1 MNILRKI
8 ALSAGVATIGF
19 AGAVYADYPT
29 KPVTVVVPYGPG
41 GAADLAARIIGNE
54 APEYLGGNVLVV
66 NQTGAAG
73 VTGSTMVAKG
83 PKDGHQVLMSR
94 VGSQA
99 TVPAM
104 NETIPYTWDEF
115 TMLGIV
121 ELNPFAIAVAA
132 DSPYKTFDDLA
143 AALKGG
149 EKLTYSSAGVGTL
162 LHMASL
168 IVIDDL
174 GVDSD
179 AHIHVPF
186 KGGGNATAAVISGNA
201 DFIFH
206 NLSGLIGGIDS
217 GQLRPLVVTTP
228 ERVSRIPDTPTAT
241 EVGHPNLNAV
251 IGWSGVWGPG
261 DMAQDAVD
269 TWVATRRSCHQ
280 KTRGSLWNSSSTRS
294 EQLPISLVWWCANP
308 YWHARSTRPVR
319 RSGHIYPQDIFDDCS
334 EHSSHSG

>member
-1 MNILRKI
+1 MKTLRNIAILAGI
-8 ALSAGVATIGF
+8 AALGIAAP
-19 AGAVYADYPT
+19 AWADYPN
-29 KPVTVVVPYGPG
+29 KPVTLVVPYGPG
-41 GAADLAARIIGNE
+41 GAADLAARIMGNE
-54 APEYLGGNVLVV
+54 APEYLGDNILVV

-83 PKDGHQVLMSR
+83 PKDGHQLLMSR

-121 ELNPFAIAVAA
+121 EMNPFAVAVAA
-132 DSPYKTFDDLA
+132 DSPYQTFDDLA
-143 AALKGG
+143 EALKGDK
-149 EKLTYSSAGVGTL
+149 KLTYSSAGVGTL

-168 IVIDDL
+168 ILINDL
-174 GVDSD
+174 GASSD

-206 NLSGLIGGIDS
+206 NLSGLIGGIQS
-217 GQLRPLVVTTP
+217 GQLRALVVTTP
-228 ERVSRIPDTPTAT
+228 ERVDRIADTPTAS
-241 EVGHPNLNAV
+241 EVGHPTLEAV

-261 DMAQDAVD
+261 GMDQDAVD
-269 TWVATRRSCHQ
+269 KWVSVLGSIKADDSWNAATSDLGSIPTVMSQ
-280 KTRGSLWNSSSTRS
+280 GETRAFVEAQYNTFNKIAD
-294 EQLPISLVWWCANP
+294 QLGMV
-308 YWHARSTRPVR
+308 VR
-319 RSGHIYPQDIFDDCS
+319 
-334 EHSSHSG
+334 

>member
-1 MNILRKI
+1 MKMLRNI
-8 ALSAGVATIGF
+8 AAAAGIATIGL
-19 AGAVYADYPT
+19 AGAAYADYPT

-54 APEYLGGNVLVV
+54 APEYLGQTVLVV

-104 NETIPYTWDEF
+104 NETIPYSWDEF

-132 DSPYKTFDDLA
+132 DSPYQTFEDLA
-143 AALKGG
+143 AALKGDK
-149 EKLTYSSAGVGTL
+149 KLTYSSAGVGTL

-174 GVDSD
+174 GVDSE

-186 KGGGNATAAVISGNA
+186 KGGGNATAAVINGNA

-206 NLSGLIGGIDS
+206 NLSGLIGGIQS
-217 GQLRPLVVTTP
+217 GQLRALVVTTP
-228 ERVSRIPDTPTAT
+228 ERVSRIPDTPTAI
-241 EVGHPNLNAV
+241 EVGHPNLGAV

-261 DMAQDAVD
+261 GMDQEAIDKWVSVLASLKEDESWNTATADLGSIPTVMSPED
-269 TWVATRRSCHQ
+269 TRVFV
-280 KTRGSLWNSSSTRS
+280 
-294 EQLPISLVWWCANP
+294 EQQFNTFRVIADKLGMV
-308 YWHARSTRPVR
+308 VR
-319 RSGHIYPQDIFDDCS
+319 
-334 EHSSHSG
+334 

>member
-1 MNILRKI
+1 MKMLVNAAI
-8 ALSAGVATIGF
+8 AAGITLTGVA
-19 AGAVYADYPT
+19 GAAIAEYPT
-29 KPVTVVVPYGPG
+29 KPVSLVVSYGPG

-54 APEYLGGNVLVV
+54 APEYLGESVLVV
-66 NQTGAAG
+66 NQAGAAG

-83 PKDGHQVLMSR
+83 PKDGYQLLMSR

-132 DSPYKTFDDLA
+132 DSPYQTFDDLA
-143 AALKGG
+143 AALKSG

-162 LHMASL
+162 QHMAAL
-168 IVIDDL
+168 ITLDDL

-186 KGGGNATAAVISGNA
+186 KGGGEATTAVINGNA

-206 NLSGLIGGIDS
+206 NLSGMVSAIES
-217 GQLRPLVVTTP
+217 GQLRTLAVTTP
-228 ERVSRIPDTPTAT
+228 KRVDIIPDTPTVT
-241 EVGHPNLNAV
+241 EIGHPDLNAV
-251 IGWSGVWGPG
+251 IGWSGVWGPAG
-261 DMAQDAVD
+261 MDQEAVD
-269 TWVATRRSCHQ
+269 KWVSVLSSLKDDESWNAATSALGSIPDVMSPDDTRTFVEQ
-280 KTRGSLWNSSSTRS
+280 QYKTF
-294 EQLPISLVWWCANP
+294 
-308 YWHARSTRPVR
+308 HAIADKLGMVVR
-319 RSGHIYPQDIFDDCS
+319 
-334 EHSSHSG
+334 

>member
-1 MNILRKI
+1 MKFIRNV
-8 ALSAGVATIGF
+8 AVATSIAVIGA
-19 AGAVYADYPT
+19 AGAAFADYPS

-54 APEYLGGNVLVV
+54 APEYLGGTVLVV
-66 NQTGAAG
+66 NQAGAAG

-132 DSPYKTFDDLA
+132 DSPYQTFEDLA
-143 AALKGG
+143 AALKGD

-206 NLSGLIGGIDS
+206 NLSGLKGGIDS
-217 GQLRPLVVTTP
+217 GQLRALLITTP
-228 ERVSRIPDTPTAT
+228 ERVAAFPDTPTAT
-241 EVGHPNLNAV
+241 ELGHPNLNAV
-251 IGWSGVWGPG
+251 IGWSGVWGPK
-261 DMAQDAVD
+261 DMNPEAVD
-269 TWVATRRSCHQ
+269 AWVSTLDSLKADESWNAATAELGSIPTVMSPED
-280 KTRGSLWNSSSTRS
+280 TRVFV
-294 EQLPISLVWWCANP
+294 EQQFNTFRTIADKLGMV
-308 YWHARSTRPVR
+308 VR
-319 RSGHIYPQDIFDDCS
+319 
-334 EHSSHSG
+334 